1 MLMTIPDNLQATK
14 VTLQALPDGV
24 AGIKATLA
32 LMVKLAR
39 AGKNAWPVRQL
50 AENIV
55 RDVREKSYIEEA
67 RAVQEYVRDHI
78 RYTRDIRD
86 TETVSTPEQTIAR
99 GLGDCDDKSLLTAAL
114 LESVGHPTRFVAVG
128 RSPGQFVHVLVETK
142 IASRWIPVETT
153 EQVPLGWY
161 PPGLNYR
168 LVYNV

>member
-1 MLMTIPDNLQATK
+1 MLMTIPDNLQATR

-39 AGKNAWPVRQL
+39 VGKNTWPVRQL

-67 RAVQEYVRDHI
+67 RAIQEYVRDHI
-78 RYTRDIRD
+78 RYTRDIRE
-86 TETVSTPEQTIAR
+86 TETVATPEQTIAR
-99 GLGDCDDKSLLTAAL
+99 GLGDCDDKALLTAAL

-128 RSPGQFVHVLVETK
+128 RAPGQFVHVLVETK
-142 IASRWIPVETT
+142 IAARWIPVETT